1 MTDFLIGRQQILDSN
16 LNIFAYEILFRG
28 SQFDL
33 NKQDDA
39 ANATNQVITDTIM
52 EIGLN
57 EIVGPHK
64 AFINFTAQ
72 NILEKTPLNLPNDR
86 IVIEVL
92 ESVAV
97 DLHIISSLRELSEAG
112 YTIALDD
119 FILTDEWRPLLEFA
133 DIIKLDILAGSLED
147 TRRLIEQLK
156 PYKLTLLAEKV
167 ETHQAFE
174 ALKNWGCEL
183 FQGFFFS
190 KPNIVEG
197 KRVSVNQASAIQL
210 LSVVNRADT
219 RFEDISKVISR
230 DVGLSYKL
238 LHYINSAF
246 FSLPTK
252 IESIHQATVLLG
264 LRELK
269 RWINILTL
277 ASLSDKPQAVL
288 QAALIRA
295 KMSELLAAQLGEDQD
310 RFFLVGILS
319 CLDSFL
325 DMPIDK
331 ILDHLPLSKEIAEA
345 ILYQTGRAGE
355 VLQYTIDYE
364 RWQLSSNSFHD
375 INPKTLAN
383 IYLNS
388 ITWTRYVLDN
398 LD

>member
-28 SQFDL
+28 SHFDL
-33 NKQDDA
+33 NKQNDA
-39 ANATNQVITDTIM
+39 TSATNQVITDTIV

-72 NILEKTPLNLPNDR
+72 NLLEKTPLNLPKDR

-97 DLHIISSLRELSEAG
+97 DSRIINSLRELSLEG

-119 FILTDEWRPLLEFA
+119 FVLTDEWRPLLEFA
-133 DIIKLDILAGSLED
+133 DIIKLDIMADSLEG
-147 TRRLIEQLK
+147 TRQLIEQLK
-156 PYKLTLLAEKV
+156 PYKLKLLAEKV
-167 ETHQAFE
+167 ETHQEFDT
-174 ALKNWGCEL
+174 LKSWGCEL

-190 KPNIVEG
+190 RPNIVEG
-197 KRVSVNQASAIQL
+197 KRMGVNQASAIQL
-210 LSVVNRADT
+210 LSVVNKANT
-219 RFEDISKVISR
+219 RFEDISKVISQ

-252 IESIHQATVLLG
+252 IESIHQATILLG
-264 LRELK
+264 LMELK

-288 QAALIRA
+288 QVALIRA
-295 KMSELLAAQLGEDQD
+295 KMCGLLAVQLGEDED
-310 RFFLVGILS
+310 RFFLIGMLS

-331 ILDHLPLSKEIAEA
+331 VLNQLPLSKEIAEA
-345 ILYQTGRAGE
+345 ILYQSGKAGE
-355 VLQYTIDYE
+355 VLQYTVDYE
-364 RWQLSSNSFHD
+364 RWKLSSNTFHN
-375 INPKTLAN
+375 INPKTIAG
-383 IYLNS
+383 IYLDS
-388 ITWTRYVLDN
+388 INWARNVLSN